1 MVASVMS
8 QSFSMDSIIEYSDS
22 LAEED
27 DDDDVDTV
35 DALLFASRNRADG
48 MAEVRQ
54 ALKKDDRGVSI
65 WRLAFKILMI
75 LVAVVL
81 TIATYVQLS
90 RAETRDFTNA
100 VGFC

>member
-8 QSFSMDSIIEYSDS
+8 QSILMDSIIEYSDS
-22 LAEED
+22 SAEE

-35 DALLFASRNRADG
+35 DALVFASRNRSDG

-54 ALKKDDRGVSI
+54 ALKKDDWGVSI

-81 TIATYVQLS
+81 TIATYVELS
-90 RAETRDFTNA
+90 RSETKDFTNA

>member
-1 MVASVMS
+1 MAASVMS

-22 LAEED
+22 LADED
-27 DDDDVDTV
+27 EDDVDTV
-35 DALLFASRNRADG
+35 DALVFASRNRADG

-100 VGFC
+100 VSFC

>member
-27 DDDDVDTV
+27 DDDVDTV
-35 DALLFASRNRADG
+35 DALVFASRNRADG

-54 ALKKDDRGVSI
+54 ALKKDDLGVSI
-65 WRLAFKILMI
+65 WRLAFKVLMI